1 MKREYPE
8 QPIVSVGGV
17 VFRENSVLLVQRAN
31 PPSYRLWG
39 LPGGVVELGETL
51 QQAVQR
57 EIQEE
62 TGLHVRVLDTVAVLD
77 RILYHE
83 DHPQR
88 PQYHYVLVF
97 FLCEEKFGQLHPDS
111 DVLDCRFIT
120 EEEMVSLETSRPV
133 KEVIHRARIL
143 RDHSRNL
150 KLYLLF
156 NT

>member
-17 VFRENSVLLVQRAN
+17 IFRENSVLLVQRAK

-62 TGLHVRVLDTVAVLD
+62 TGLHVQVLDTVAVLD

-83 DHPQR
+83 NHPQR
-88 PQYHYVLVF
+88 PQYHYILVF
-97 FLCEEKFGQLHPDS
+97 FLCEEKFGHLHPDS
-111 DVLDCRFIT
+111 DVFDCRFIT
-120 EEEMVSLETSRPV
+120 EEEMTSLEMSPPV
-133 KEVIHRARIL
+133 KEVIYRARIL
-143 RDHSRNL
+143 QNHPRSL
-150 KLYLLF
+150 SIYLHI
-156 NT
+156 